1 MVKTGRINMALGKR
15 KPKQDDLFIPT
26 AKLST
31 GPGHP
36 FYSKLNE
43 VLAEAGFDEF
53 VEGLCAAYY
62 KEGGRPGIPPGIY
75 FRMVLIGYFEGLDSQ
90 RGIAWRCA
98 DSLGLRTFLGIAI
111 TEETPVHASM
121 TIIRQRLPESVFA
134 KVFVFVLRLLEQ
146 KGLLR
151 GKAVAIDATTLEAN
165 AAMRSIVRKDTG
177 EDWKQY
183 VQGLAKA
190 DGIQNPTAEDLRR
203 LDRSRKDKKVSNHQW
218 ESRTDR
224 DSRIAK
230 MKDGRTHLAYK
241 AEHAVDLVSEAIV
254 ATTVT
259 FADKSDPQSAP
270 VTLSLA
276 EANLALAG
284 SETQIEETVMDKGY
298 HAVGLLAGLAQRGVR
313 TYIPERRQKTRCWTN
328 KPIEHEQ
335 AFRANRRRVRGK
347 KGRQLN
353 RWRSERCERTFAHVC
368 ETGGGRRTWLRG
380 QTNVSKMHTLKCA
393 AYNLGLLLRKVWG
406 FRKPRNAEAAA
417 TALFFAILALLT
429 LVVAMIGRTM
439 DRTLD
444 WLLGGCGLLL
454 AAVAVHRCVRF
465 IHSVRKTPFF
475 NGLLSRSGSGRVQV
489 AAGIAA
495 PTVPAFESWQ
505 RKRPRTRSKAACV
518 HDRAGGKRCI
528 CLAFPASKNCG

>member
-1 MVKTGRINMALGKR
+1 MALGKR
-15 KPKQDDLFIPT
+15 KPQQNELFIPT
-26 AKLST
+26 AKLAT

-36 FYSKLNE
+36 FYTKLNE

-53 VEGLCAAYY
+53 VERLCAPYY
-62 KEGGRPGIPPGIY
+62 KEGGRPGIPPGVY
-75 FRMVLIGYFEGLDSQ
+75 FRMLFIGYFEGLDGQ

-98 DSLGLRTFLGIAI
+98 DSLALRSFLGIGI
-111 TEETPVHASM
+111 TEATPVHASM
-121 TIIRQRLPESVFA
+121 TIIRQRLPESVFD
-134 KVFVFVLRLLEQ
+134 KVFVFVLSLLED

-165 AAMRSIVRKDTG
+165 AAMKSIVRKDNG

-183 VQGLAKA
+183 LRGLAQA
-190 DGIQNPTAEDLRR
+190 EGIEHPTEEDLRR
-203 LDRSRKDKKVSNHQW
+203 LDRGRKDKKVSNEQW
-218 ESRTDR
+218 KSPTDS

-276 EANLALAG
+276 EANLVLAG
-284 SETQIEETVMDKGY
+284 SETEIAETVMDKGY
-298 HAVGLLAGLAQRGVR
+298 HDNGLLAELAERGVR
-313 TYIPERRQKTRCWTN
+313 TYIPERRQKSRCWTD
-328 KPIEHEQ
+328 KPVEYEQ
-335 AFRANRRRVRGK
+335 AFRANRQRVRGN

-368 ETGGGRRTWLRG
+368 ETGGGRRAWVRG
-380 QTNVSKMHTLKCA
+380 QTNVSKVHTLKCA

-406 FRKPRNAEAAA
+406 YCKPRNAKAAA
-417 TALFFAILALLT
+417 VALFFAVLALLV
-429 LVVAMIGRTM
+429 VVAAITDRTM
-439 DRTLD
+439 ERTLT

-454 AAVAVHRCVRF
+454 VSVAADLCTRF
-465 IHSVRKTPFF
+465 IRSARKNGHSLT
-475 NGLLSRSGSGRVQV
+475 G
-489 AAGIAA
+489 
-495 PTVPAFESWQ
+495 
-505 RKRPRTRSKAACV
+505 C
-518 HDRAGGKRCI
+518 
-528 CLAFPASKNCG
+528 

>member
-1 MVKTGRINMALGKR
+1 MALGKR
-15 KPKQDDLFIPT
+15 KPKQDELFIAT
-26 AKLST
+26 AKVAS

-36 FYSKLNE
+36 FYSKLNQ

-53 VEGLCAAYY
+53 VEKLCAPYY
-62 KEGGRPGIPPGIY
+62 KEGGRPGIPPGVY
-75 FRMVLIGYFEGLDSQ
+75 FRMVLIGYFEGLESQ

-111 TEETPVHASM
+111 TQDTPVHASM
-121 TIIRQRLPESVFA
+121 TIIRQRLPESLFD
-134 KVFVFVLRLLEQ
+134 KVFVFVLSLLEN

-165 AAMRSIVRKDTG
+165 AAMKSIVRKDTG

-183 VQGLAKA
+183 LQGLAKA
-190 DGIQNPTAEDLRR
+190 EGIQNPTEEDLRR
-203 LDRSRKDKKVSNHQW
+203 LDRARKDKKVSNEQW
-218 ESRTDR
+218 ESPADP

-241 AEHAVDLVSEAIV
+241 AEHAVDVVSEAIM

-259 FADKSDPQSAP
+259 FADRSDPQSAP

-276 EANLALAG
+276 EANLVLAG
-284 SETQIEETVMDKGY
+284 SETEIEEAVMDKGY
-298 HAVGLLAGLAQRGVR
+298 HDVGMLAGLAQRGVR
-313 TYIPERRQKTRCWTN
+313 TYIPERRQKSRRWTD
-328 KPIEHEQ
+328 KPIKHEQ
-335 AFRANRRRVRGK
+335 AFRANRRRVRGN

-406 FRKPRNAEAAA
+406 FCKPRNAEAAGR
-417 TALFFAILALLT
+417 ALFFVFWTLLMLAAMVAGQATHRTWRWFLGVSGL
-429 LVVAMIGRTM
+429 LVV
-439 DRTLD
+439 
-444 WLLGGCGLLL
+444 LL
-454 AAVAVHRCVRF
+454 VANRNVRF
-465 IHSVRKTPFF
+465 IRACRKKCHSLT
-475 NGLLSRSGSGRVQV
+475 G
-489 AAGIAA
+489 
-495 PTVPAFESWQ
+495 
-505 RKRPRTRSKAACV
+505 C
-518 HDRAGGKRCI
+518 
-528 CLAFPASKNCG
+528 